1 MKTTHSFYWFAGLLI
16 SLLLVINTQFFKG
29 NTSFLGVSYS
39 DAYTINS
46 DRSATVISTHVKPGQ
61 TIDQGDTLIS
71 LHSPALELEIE
82 KLKKELLLMESEID
96 EKEELLASEL
106 ALLASE
112 KKQQEQEFTSEIELL
127 SQRLKLQQRLSGIAS
142 EGNRLDGSESNELQ
156 LQINALSDQ
165 LELSLQ
171 SIDIRIKDITQEHI
185 FDVSQINARSELAV
199 QELDWK
205 LRALETLTRVAQN
218 SGVVERVFV
227 KPQEQIDAFTP
238 LLSINPKNP
247 TSIVGYLVGQK
258 DRNKQLG
265 DSVIVWSS
273 EQRQLSTT
281 GTITGIGSVV
291 ALPQIL
297 QNNSSI
303 TTFGLEVFIEI
314 PENNPLPVG
323 EKVIIE

>member
-1 MKTTHSFYWFAGLLI
+1 MKTTHSFYWFAGILI
-16 SLLLVINTQFFKG
+16 ALLLVINTQFFKG

-106 ALLASE
+106 ALLASD

-171 SIDIRIKDITQEHI
+171 SIEIRIKDITQEHI

-199 QELDWK
+199 QELDWI

-238 LLSINPKNP
+238 LLSIYPKNP

-273 EQRQLSTT
+273 E
-281 GTITGIGSVV
+281 
-291 ALPQIL
+291 
-297 QNNSSI
+297 
-303 TTFGLEVFIEI
+303 
-314 PENNPLPVG
+314 
-323 EKVIIE
+323 

>member
-1 MKTTHSFYWFAGLLI
+1 MKTTHSFYWFAGILI
-16 SLLLVINTQFFKG
+16 ALLLVINTQFFKG

-142 EGNRLDGSESNELQ
+142 EGNRLDGNESNELQ

-281 GTITGIGSVV
+281 GTITGFGSVV

>member
-1 MKTTHSFYWFAGLLI
+1 MKTAYSFYWFAGILLATLLI
-16 SLLLVINTQFFKG
+16 VNTQFFKG

-46 DRSATVISTHVKPGQ
+46 DRAATVITTYVKPGQ
-61 TIDQGDTLIS
+61 TIQKGDTLIT

-82 KLKKELLLMESEID
+82 KLTKELLLMESEIE

-106 ALLASE
+106 ALLESE
-112 KKQQEQEFTSEIELL
+112 KKQKEQEFTSQITVL
-127 SQRLKLQQRLSGIAS
+127 SQRLKLQQRLSGVHLEDSSGIDS
-142 EGNRLDGSESNELQ
+142 NTNELQ
-156 LQINALSDQ
+156 LQIDALKDQ

-171 SIDIRIKDITQEHI
+171 AIDIRIKDITQEHI
-185 FDVSQINARSELAV
+185 FDVSQINARSELAA
-199 QELDWK
+199 QELEWK
-205 LRALETLTRVAQN
+205 LRTLGTLTRVSQN
-218 SGVVERVFV
+218 NGVVERVFV

-238 LLSINPKNP
+238 LISVNPRNP
-247 TSIVGYLVGQK
+247 TSVVGFLVGQK

-265 DSVIVWSS
+265 DSVVVWSS
-273 EQRQLSTT
+273 EQRQLSTL
-281 GTITGIGSVV
+281 GVITGFGSVV

-303 TTFGLEVFIEI
+303 TTFGLEVFVEI